1 MLYDF
6 GPRLLKLRKDK
17 NLTQQMVVERAKGFD
32 PNLRLSDSVLGKY
45 ESDLAVPRLTEA
57 AALADVLNVSL
68 DYLTSGEKCN
78 VLSLKELSPEQ
89 VQLLMDLTA
98 YIDIVIAAT
107 QTAALITDA
116 GTHHIPGILQLP
128 NRCADSVHALLI
140 DGGKPFEGIIPV
152 VRQGKHLR
160 QQTLGF
166 QGQIF
171 VAKMMIA
178 HNGIVL
184 NALYAKNSHFTNPF
198 M

>member
-98 YIDIVIAAT
+98 YIRTKIRLAIVMLSACLLLFFREPIAYRVTSA
-107 QTAALITDA
+107 
-116 GTHHIPGILQLP
+116 IL
-128 NRCADSVHALLI
+128 AVAVTLLI
-140 DGGKPFEGIIPV
+140 SK
-152 VRQGKHLR
+152 
-160 QQTLGF
+160 LGF
-166 QGQIF
+166 GMQ
-171 VAKMMIA
+171 
-178 HNGIVL
+178 
-184 NALYAKNSHFTNPF
+184 
-198 M
+198 

>member
-89 VQLLMDLTA
+89 VQLDLTA
-98 YIDIVIAAT
+98 HIRTKKRRSQGHKNVPKPT
-107 QTAALITDA
+107 TEETELITRLIA
-116 GTHHIPGILQLP
+116 EIL
-128 NRCADSVHALLI
+128 
-140 DGGKPFEGIIPV
+140 
-152 VRQGKHLR
+152 
-160 QQTLGF
+160 
-166 QGQIF
+166 
-171 VAKMMIA
+171 
-178 HNGIVL
+178 
-184 NALYAKNSHFTNPF
+184 Y
-198 M
+198 

>member
-78 VLSLKELSPEQ
+78 VLSLKELSPAFPSIQQ
-89 VQLLMDLTA
+89 VGNR
-98 YIDIVIAAT
+98 AT
-107 QTAALITDA
+107 PGAPMCCRPQAGCDRPPALSSSDA
-116 GTHHIPGILQLP
+116 RE
-128 NRCADSVHALLI
+128 N
-140 DGGKPFEGIIPV
+140 
-152 VRQGKHLR
+152 
-160 QQTLGF
+160 
-166 QGQIF
+166 
-171 VAKMMIA
+171 
-178 HNGIVL
+178 
-184 NALYAKNSHFTNPF
+184 
-198 M
+198 

>member
-78 VLSLKELSPEQ
+78 ALSLKELSPEQ
-89 VQLLMDLTA
+89 VQLLM
-98 YIDIVIAAT
+98 IV
-107 QTAALITDA
+107 
-116 GTHHIPGILQLP
+116 
-128 NRCADSVHALLI
+128 S
-140 DGGKPFEGIIPV
+140 
-152 VRQGKHLR
+152 
-160 QQTLGF
+160 
-166 QGQIF
+166 
-171 VAKMMIA
+171 
-178 HNGIVL
+178 
-184 NALYAKNSHFTNPF
+184 Y
-198 M
+198 

>member
-98 YIDIVIAAT
+98 HIRTKKRRRGVMVSSVCILILVSLVFGHYI
-107 QTAALITDA
+107 
-116 GTHHIPGILQLP
+116 
-128 NRCADSVHALLI
+128 
-140 DGGKPFEGIIPV
+140 K
-152 VRQGKHLR
+152 KHLEKADDE
-160 QQTLGF
+160 F
-166 QGQIF
+166 QISKNLRE
-171 VAKMMIA
+171 A
-178 HNGIVL
+178 L
-184 NALYAKNSHFTNPF
+184 NYYANNLYKENPLTII
-198 M
+198 